1 MCPRYLLGH
10 PLRPHKIMRA
20 ISMSLDHSE
29 EIFKE
34 ALICSE
40 CGICEM
46 YACPMGISPRQVNI
60 MIKNELRQKGVKFNT
75 TLNIIPDEQRDGR
88 QVPVSRLV
96 QRLNLG
102 KYKDIKFDDKAIEVK
117 VNIVTIPLK
126 QHIGKFATA
135 IVAVGDE
142 VNKGQLIGEVKRE
155 DVGANI
161 HASISGKVTNVSD
174 CIIIE
179 SSEVIL

>member
-1 MCPRYLLGH
+1 
-10 PLRPHKIMRA
+10 
-20 ISMSLDHSE
+20 MSLDHSE

-60 MIKNELRQKGVKFNT
+60 MIKNELRKKGVKFSSP
-75 TLNIIPDEQRDGR
+75 LKRVPDEQRDGR

-96 QRLNLG
+96 QRLNLC
-102 KYKDIKFDDKAIEVK
+102 KYKDIKFDDKATEVK
-117 VNIVTIPLK
+117 VDNVYIPLK
-126 QHIGKFATA
+126 QHIGKPATS
-135 IVAVGDE
+135 IVQVGDE
-142 VNKGQLIGEVKRE
+142 VTRGQLIGEVKPGE
-155 DVGANI
+155 MGANI
-161 HASISGKVTNVSD
+161 HASISGIVTNVCE
-174 CIIIE
+174 CIVIE